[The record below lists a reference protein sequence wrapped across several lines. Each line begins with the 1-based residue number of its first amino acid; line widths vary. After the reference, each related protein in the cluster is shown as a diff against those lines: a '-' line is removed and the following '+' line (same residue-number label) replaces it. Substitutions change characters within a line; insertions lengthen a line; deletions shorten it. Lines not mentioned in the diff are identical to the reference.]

1 MNRRIFLAI
10 LSFCL
15 LSQRAHALNVQNLKN
30 HFPGGR
36 GVSIIESAPRAPQT
50 VSMGFGFNYALKPLE
65 FGNSGAGVRIQGVVD
80 HLFTLDFGAAYS
92 FSERVMAGLS
102 VPMHITHNIQSLTN
116 FNQETVVSL
125 GDVMLTGL
133 YNILPRENSAA
144 GFGLSVA
151 PFLTLP
157 SGSSGNFVGDSNVT
171 GGFLMVADL
180 DYNDHYAG
188 LNLGFRFRKE
198 ESFLGLRVAQ
208 EMLYRVA
215 YNHFISQTYGVNGF
229 AEAGGSIVLNQVSN
243 NSSPFEIMAGVS
255 KVISEA
261 TPLTVK
267 LAAGA
272 GLTSGYGTPDLRALF
287 QLSYDHILPKKPR
300 KEVRPVYMQKVER
313 ELKELTIFY
322 PTDGD
327 QVDPFYDEKIAGIA
341 RIMNEH
347 PELGP
352 LYIIGHTDD
361 VGDDKYNTEL
371 SERRAR
377 QALDSILGLGI
388 SQDRVISYGLG
399 EEAPVKPN
407 TTPENRALNRR
418 TLFTFTP
425 PAEPASSFET
435 SASPDA
441 VVPATGTDS
450 YTETLKRKAS
460 QKNLRPG
467 EYYKE
472 DTTIKKVKV
481 GEEEVFVDDEGD
493 VVESEAPLKQNNKQ
507 DSSRS
512 GQHNAPNQI
521 KEKDLNDNTPAKN
534 AAPAKSNTD
543 DNFEESFDGY

>member
-1 MNRRIFLAI
+1 MNRRIFLVI

-15 LSQRAHALNVQNLKN
+15 LSPPARALNVQNLKN

-50 VSMGFGFNYALKPLE
+50 VSLGFGFNYALKPLE
-65 FGNSGAGVRIQGVVD
+65 FGNSAAGVRIQGVVD

-92 FSERVMAGLS
+92 FSERVMVGLS

-116 FNQETVVSL
+116 FNQETVVSP
-125 GDVMLTGL
+125 GDVTLTGL

-157 SGSSGNFVGDSNVT
+157 SGSSDNFVGDSNVT

-215 YNHFISQTYGVNGF
+215 YNHYISQTYGVNGF

-243 NSSPFEIMAGVS
+243 NSSPFEIMGGVS

-272 GLTSGYGTPDLRALF
+272 GLTSGYGTPDLRALL
-287 QLSYDHILPKKPR
+287 QVSYDHILPKKPR
-300 KEVRPVYMQKVER
+300 KEIRPVYMQKVER
-313 ELKELTIFY
+313 KLKELTIFY

-341 RIMNEH
+341 QIMNEH

-399 EEAPVKPN
+399 ELAPVKPN
-407 TTPENRALNRR
+407 TTTENRALNRR

-425 PAEPASSFET
+425 PAEPG
-435 SASPDA
+435 ASPDA
-441 VVPATGTDS
+441 PVNDVVVPVSGTDS

-481 GEEEVFVDDEGD
+481 GEEEVFVDEEGD
-493 VVESEAPLKQNNKQ
+493 VVEGEASPRQNPKQ
-507 DSSRS
+507 DSSSS
-512 GQHNAPNQI
+512 GHSEAPARI